1 MRVSH
6 PEVSSDVASRRTVE
20 SRTSSLS
27 SVAEVLLKG
36 AIGCQL
42 SHMAAHSPE
51 MTKDDIKKMSAESLI
66 AMKVDLGMSWRG
78 VMEVKRYNDVH
89 PSN

>member
-1 MRVSH
+1 MKVSF
-6 PEVSSDVASRRTVE
+6 PEVFSDVASRRTVKI
-20 SRTSSLS
+20 RTSSLRS
-27 SVAEVLLKG
+27 LAEVLSKG

-42 SHMAAHSPE
+42 SHLAAHSPE

-66 AMKVDLGMSWRG
+66 AMDLGMSWRG

-89 PSN
+89 PSD